1 MADSA
6 TEIDLDSVID
16 RLLEG
21 EHILLFCAVGLQAV
35 SAVRPEASFAGTT
48 PLCGTMGFGAF
59 AAAARK
65 STRPVVPSATPHHV
79 FTNTGAKTTMSCWLE
94 NGLDV
99 SAIVVVQHCPGARNP
114 VASLT
119 VDD

>member
-1 MADSA
+1 MADTA

-21 EHILLFCAVGLQAV
+21 ERIFLFCLFGFQATFG
-35 SAVRPEASFAGTT
+35 VRPKASFSRTT

-65 STRPVVPSATPHHV
+65 STRQVVPSPTPHHV
-79 FTNTGAKTTMSCWLE
+79 FTHMGAKTTMNCCFESE
-94 NGLDV
+94 LDV
-99 SAIVVVQHCPGARNP
+99 AAIVVVHRCPGAGNRT
-114 VASLT
+114 ASLT
-119 VDD
+119 LDD